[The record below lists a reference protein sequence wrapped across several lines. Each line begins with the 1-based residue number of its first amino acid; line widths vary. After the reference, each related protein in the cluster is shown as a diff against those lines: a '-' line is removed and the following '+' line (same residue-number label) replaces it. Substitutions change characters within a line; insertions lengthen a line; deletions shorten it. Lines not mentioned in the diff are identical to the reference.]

1 MSVVSWHLLGFV
13 CVAASR
19 DALCAC
25 PAVGC
30 LKPGLRARPPAG
42 LPPLG
47 PPEPAASPHAL
58 KGVCRAIWRV
68 LPGCYTYN
76 LAARGCKRL
85 TTKEHQLPQSCCCRR
100 AFTRDH
106 PLSGFPAGQP
116 PYLHGPV
123 PPRPV
128 PTGGLPVQEVM
139 VPFAF
144 NTNLLIGSAPRTL
157 PIRFSMT
164 TTMLFFV
171 IASLLASDPIISA
184 PGAEC
189 MAMEAADGDNHAGP
203 GRTWSPGRC
212 LQQHPLRP
220 SLRWP

>member
-1 MSVVSWHLLGFV
+1 M
-13 CVAASR
+13 
-19 DALCAC
+19 
-25 PAVGC
+25 
-30 LKPGLRARPPAG
+30 
-42 LPPLG
+42 
-47 PPEPAASPHAL
+47 
-58 KGVCRAIWRV
+58 

-76 LAARGCKRL
+76 LAARGCKQL

-123 PPRPV
+123 PDLPA
-128 PTGGLPVQEVM
+128 PTAVPVQEVM

-144 NTNLLIGSAPRTL
+144 NSNLLIGSAPRTL

-164 TTMLFFV
+164 KMVLFFV
-171 IASLLASDPIISA
+171 VASLLASDPIISA

-203 GRTWSPGRC
+203 GRTCDALANRASCEAHPVAHVNTRQGLPLDRAWSRRSGWE
-212 LQQHPLRP
+212 
-220 SLRWP
+220 LRWARSACAAAGLSLIHI